1 MYEKKIEYS
10 DLMVTLT
17 DEEKELLWGESAY
30 EYRNQYIDSEDPKA
44 FHSEEEADE
53 GILEISE
60 KWRKDLK
67 FEKKEV

>member
-17 DEEKELLWGESAY
+17 DEEKELLWGGSAY

>member
-17 DEEKELLWGESAY
+17 DEEKELLWGGSAY

-53 GILEISE
+53 GIFEISE